1 MFVGLPGLGTF
12 AFAGYH
18 DRAHAEVVQGVVDA
32 FLAVAAVGSDGARCA
47 PGSLGDPRDRRRQLR
62 RVGGGVVDRS
72 FTRSRTISLATRETF
87 APQGLRVTLTTRPIA

>member
-62 RVGGGVVDRS
+62 RVGGAWSTALLPGV
-72 FTRSRTISLATRETF
+72 
-87 APQGLRVTLTTRPIA
+87 APYHWQHAKHSPHKACVSP